1 MGFFDSLFAGK
12 RSTPASSVTFHLDQ
26 AAHMYEDGNIGLE
39 ATTLDITPD
48 SKRVA
53 VIGLNGA
60 GKTTLLNIIGGL
72 DRYDS
77 GELIINGISTRRYTD
92 RDWDSYRNHTVGFVF
107 QSYNLIPHQTILEL
121 SLIHI

>member
-53 VIGLNGA
+53 IIGLNGA
-60 GKTTLLNIIGGL
+60 GKTTLLKLLDGALAATSGTVRIEADGTAYDPAVKRDLKHVEDLGRPRAARRDSERLLQGGF
-72 DRYDS
+72 DS
-77 GELIINGISTRRYTD
+77 
-92 RDWDSYRNHTVGFVF
+92 
-107 QSYNLIPHQTILEL
+107 
-121 SLIHI
+121 

>member
-12 RSTPASSVTFHLDQ
+12 RSTPASSVTFHLGQ

-53 VIGLNGA
+53 VIG
-60 GKTTLLNIIGGL
+60 
-72 DRYDS
+72 
-77 GELIINGISTRRYTD
+77 
-92 RDWDSYRNHTVGFVF
+92 
-107 QSYNLIPHQTILEL
+107 
-121 SLIHI
+121 

>member
-60 GKTTLLNIIGGL
+60 GKTTLLKLL
-72 DRYDS
+72 DGALAATSGTVRIEADGTAYDPAVKRDLKHVEDLV
-77 GELIINGISTRRYTD
+77 GRVRR
-92 RDWDSYRNHTVGFVF
+92 
-107 QSYNLIPHQTILEL
+107 E
-121 SLIHI
+121 